1 MRMCGT
7 TECSLKT
14 PDLLDDRTN
23 NIAISKIYQATLM
36 CQPTL
41 LCSDQPLIVELLYS
55 LVLTDEETKTHRHI
69 STEVHRPGTGSQVC

>member
-1 MRMCGT
+1 MCGT